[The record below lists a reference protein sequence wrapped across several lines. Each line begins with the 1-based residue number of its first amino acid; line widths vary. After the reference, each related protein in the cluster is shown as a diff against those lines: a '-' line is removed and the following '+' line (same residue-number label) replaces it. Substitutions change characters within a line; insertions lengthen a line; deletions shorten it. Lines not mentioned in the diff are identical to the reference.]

1 MYIIAVTALM
11 YTMIVR
17 YTPVMTAPK
26 KEHEERIADARNSLA
41 EVINRAR
48 YLQEPTFLT
57 NRGKRVAV
65 VASPDFYKQALRD
78 RAIIDELHRRTQE
91 PGVGDA
97 YDEEQSR
104 IIRGAIHAAALAV
117 DST

>member
-1 MYIIAVTALM
+1 MA
-11 YTMIVR
+11 
-17 YTPVMTAPK
+17 TPR
-26 KEHEERIADARNSLA
+26 KEHRAKIAEARNVLG
-41 EVINRAR
+41 EVISRAR
-48 YLQEPTFLT
+48 YAEEPTILV
-57 NRGKRVAV
+57 NRGKEAAV
-65 VASPDFYKQALRD
+65 IVSHPFYEQALRD

-117 DST
+117 DAS